1 MAGYNQYR
9 RRWSTNLPPTR
20 SRVAVVGRG
29 AVVCSALLALTVVLY
44 IFGII
49 GGDARHRPVA
59 GSATVAALVPPP
71 APLVVPTS
79 VGQQQPFGALP
90 PVQPFLNVPQGLNF
104 DYRLSGP
111 LSGGAATADV
121 FRITWSAPT
130 AVQVDK
136 LARKLGLT
144 GPVRQPKT
152 GTYTVDGNGKLSME
166 ARGTVYSPPT
176 PIPTSAIPPADDR
189 AAINSARGWLLAQDL
204 LPPDVGLVD
213 VQYSTG
219 AIAVIFH
226 PKTLPDVLSSV
237 PGVRVQMRADGA
249 ITEVKR
255 AWPNELVPGAY
266 ALISLDDAWAT
277 IMQQGMPELQ
287 LPPDATFPAGMS
299 AQTTIDNVS
308 IAYALASGVG
318 GDYLQPIY
326 LFSGQATITG
336 FENPVPVRVAV
347 PAVRDAKQAAG

>member
-20 SRVAVVGRG
+20 SRVATVGRG
-29 AVVCSALLALTVVLY
+29 AVTVSALLALAIVLY

-49 GGDARHRPVA
+49 GGDARHRTAV
-59 GSATVAALVPPP
+59 GSATIAALVPPP
-71 APLVVPTS
+71 APLVVPTP

-90 PVQPFLNVPQGLNF
+90 SVQPFLNVPQGLTFN
-104 DYRLSGP
+104 YRLSGP
-111 LSGGAATADV
+111 LSGGSQTADV
-121 FRITWSAPT
+121 FRITWGATT
-130 AVQVDK
+130 AAQVDT

-144 GPVRQPKT
+144 GPVRESKS
-152 GTYTVDGNGKLSME
+152 GMYTVDGNGKLSVE
-166 ARGTVYSPPT
+166 ARGTAYNPAT
-176 PIPTSAIPPADDR
+176 PIPTSATPPGDDR
-189 AAINSARGWLLAQDL
+189 AAISSARGWLLAQNL

-213 VQYSTG
+213 VQYRTG
-219 AIAVIFH
+219 SITVIFH
-226 PKTLPDVLSSV
+226 PKTLPDVLSSM
-237 PGVRVQMRADGA
+237 PGVRVQMRPDGA

-255 AWPNELVPGAY
+255 AWPDELVPGAY

-277 IMQQGMPELQ
+277 ITRQGMPELR
-287 LPPDATFPAGMS
+287 LPSDATFPAGMS
-299 AQTTIDNVS
+299 AQATIDNVS
-308 IAYALASGVG
+308 IAYALASGTG

-347 PAVRDAKQAAG
+347 PAVRDAKQAGG